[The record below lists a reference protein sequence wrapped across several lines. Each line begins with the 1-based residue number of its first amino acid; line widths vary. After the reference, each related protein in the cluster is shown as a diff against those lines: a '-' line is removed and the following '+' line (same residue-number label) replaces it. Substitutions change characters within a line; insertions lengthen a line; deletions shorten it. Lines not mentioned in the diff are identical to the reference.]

1 MKKDIFFLLP
11 VFTYGA
17 GQSIKRIVL
26 KLNKKKYNKNIICL
40 GKCQFKHELKNK
52 NIKIFELNYTKLIF
66 AINAIKKILE
76 KNKNNQKILIS
87 NIHYTNVLSLIFLSK
102 IKKLKIIVSE
112 RTAIK
117 ELDIHFGI
125 LDFIKKKIIK
135 ILIIIFYRKADAIVT
150 NSTKSSKDL
159 KKMTGLKV
167 RTIFSPSYLPLDLPK
182 IKKNTKIKNL
192 IVVSRL
198 SEEKNILFLLKAIN
212 LIKDQKFILKIIGD
226 GPCKDSLISFALEK
240 GLSSKVKFLDYKKNI
255 KDYLIQSDL
264 LINCSF
270 FEGFPNSVVEALN
283 HNVPVICSK
292 SHGGIFDIL
301 KDNQYGY
308 LFDLNKVENLVFLI
322 LNFLKN
328 NQPFLKKTKKSKKN
342 LKRFTIKS
350 CARGYENLIDNL

>member
-26 KLNKKKYNKNIICL
+26 ELNKKKYNKNIICL
-40 GKCQFKHELKNK
+40 GKCQFKNELKNEK
-52 NIKIFELNYTKLIF
+52 IKIFELNYTKLIF
-66 AINAIKKILE
+66 AINDIKKILE
-76 KNKNNQKILIS
+76 TNNNTQKILIS
-87 NIHYTNVLSLIFLSK
+87 NIHYTNVLSLMFLSK
-102 IKKLKIIVSE
+102 INKLKIIASE

-135 ILIIIFYRKADAIVT
+135 MLIIIFYRKADAIVT

-167 RTIFSPSYLPLDLPK
+167 KTIFSPSYLPTDLTI
-182 IKKNTKIKNL
+182 IKKNKMIKNL

-198 SEEKNILFLLKAIN
+198 SEEKNIIFLLKAIN
-212 LIKDQKFILKIIGD
+212 LIKHKKFTLKIVGD
-226 GPCKDSLISFALEK
+226 GPKKNSLVTFVLEK
-240 GLSSKVKFLDYKKNI
+240 GLSNKVKFLNYKKNI
-255 KDYLIQSDL
+255 KTYLIQSDL

-301 KDNQYGY
+301 KNNKYGY

-328 NQPFLKKTKKSKKN
+328 NKPFLIKAKKSKK
-342 LKRFTIKS
+342 I
-350 CARGYENLIDNL
+350 